1 MKYGIRK
8 IIVTKAVG
16 VTCDEGCCGGKDWGL
31 REAVS
36 EDSYEEKEKEKMGEN
51 LTEYIG
57 GTFIGRGTEA
67 RKVNAP

>member
-36 EDSYEEKEKEKMGEN
+36 EDSYEEKEKEKD
-51 LTEYIG
+51 
-57 GTFIGRGTEA
+57 GRKSDRIYRWDLYRE
-67 RKVNAP
+67 RYRS